1 MNADMLEMIRAFPD
15 QVLEAIEIGRKAA
28 IRPADPETSLVMVCG
43 MGGSAIAADFV
54 AGYVRDR
61 CRLPVLVNK
70 SYDIPACVDRK
81 SIAVLS
87 SYSGNTEETLAAWER
102 AGRAGARRIAL
113 SSGGELLLRAASH
126 GQEAVVIPS
135 GWPSPRACLGY
146 SLVLQLFLLHRLG
159 LIDDFFVEVLE
170 STARQLSGSREE
182 IESAASHLAGLLQHQ
197 RIVVYAPD
205 HLEPV
210 CLRFR
215 QQLNENAKML
225 CWHHVI
231 PEMNHNEL
239 VGWRDQQAAL
249 AALFLRDREESPRIK
264 ARMELTREV
273 VGHYASS
280 NLEVFARGNTQ
291 IEKSLYLV
299 HLLDY
304 TSHYLAKLRGVDPV
318 EVRVIDFLKAEL
330 SKEGE

>member
-1 MNADMLEMIRAFPD
+1 MNADMLEMIRAFPE
-15 QVLEAIEIGRKAA
+15 QVLEAIGIGRKAA
-28 IRPADPETSLVMVCG
+28 ITPADPETSHVMVCG

-54 AGYVRDR
+54 AGFVRDH
-61 CRLPVLVNK
+61 CRVPVLVNK
-70 SYDIPACVDRK
+70 RYDLPACVDQR

-87 SYSGNTEETLAAWER
+87 SYSGNTEETLEAWER

-113 SSGGELLLRAASH
+113 SSAGELLRRAESN
-126 GQEAVVIPS
+126 GLETVVLPS

-146 SLVLQLFLLHRLG
+146 SLVLQLFILLKLG
-159 LIDDFFVEVLE
+159 LIDDFFIEILE
-170 STARQLSGSREE
+170 TTVQQLSGSREE
-182 IESAASHLAGLLQHQ
+182 IESAASHLADLLQHQ
-197 RIVVYAPD
+197 RIVLYAPD
-205 HLEPV
+205 HLEPA

-239 VGWRDQQAAL
+239 VGWRDQQAGL
-249 AALFLRDREESPRIK
+249 AALFLRDREELPRIK

-273 VGHYASS
+273 VGHYAASS
-280 NLEVFARGNTQ
+280 LEVYARGTSHL
-291 IEKSLYLV
+291 EKSIYLV

-304 TSHYLAKLRGVDPV
+304 TSYYLAKLRGVDPV

-330 SKEGE
+330 LKEG